1 MNTIPFTVE
10 DAKAALYW
18 EMGEIVTR
26 LGQPVRITSWD
37 NRADFDDGDEDGLI
51 ITGVIGGLELFFTT
65 EGKFKSTFYDD
76 EDNNDDEWDLFI
88 KVNDL

>member
-1 MNTIPFTVE
+1 MNLIPFTVE

-18 EMGEIVTR
+18 ETGKIVTR
-26 LGQPVRITSWD
+26 LGLPVRITSWD

-51 ITGVIGGLELFFTT
+51 ITGIVGGLELFFTV
-65 EGKFKSTFYDD
+65 EGKFKSTFYED

-88 KVNDL
+88 KVNDI

>member
-1 MNTIPFTVE
+1 MNIIPFTVE

-26 LGQPVRITSWD
+26 CGESVIIKSWD
-37 NRADFDDGDEDGLI
+37 NRADFEDIDEDGLI
-51 ITGVIGGLELFFTT
+51 ITGVVGGLELFFTT
-65 EGKFKSTFYDD
+65 GGKFKSTFYDD